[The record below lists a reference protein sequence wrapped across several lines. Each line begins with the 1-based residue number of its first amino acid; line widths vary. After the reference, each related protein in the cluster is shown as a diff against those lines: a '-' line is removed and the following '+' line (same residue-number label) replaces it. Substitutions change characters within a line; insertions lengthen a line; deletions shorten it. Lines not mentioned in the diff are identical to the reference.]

1 MSRRT
6 RVALGAL
13 VLAVAMVALSAT
25 AAFAVPGYTV
35 NLTPS
40 TKAGLHYGDEFTLQ
54 PSVVGTDTLAFS
66 TVVIEKSWDGVNW
79 NTDGLEGL
87 KTDGDTGTV
96 DPIDP
101 MYFVVDES
109 LLPPTY
115 AVGPNI
121 TVFFRAIFKPSGMN
135 GKPLTTDGS
144 QDQTSTPTS
153 ITLVRNTRVKASVS
167 TPRYASR
174 KRSFWVSSST
184 SPDSGIGQMRVTIT
198 KKGFRKSYLLW
209 TTEAGTADLR
219 VKLKKGTYKV
229 QSRWVGNVF
238 GKTSPLS
245 KTKTVTV
252 R

>member
-13 VLAVAMVALSAT
+13 VLAIAMLALSAT
-25 AAFAVPGYTV
+25 VAFAAPSYSV

-40 TKAGLHYGDEFTLQ
+40 KTWLRYGNEFTLQ
-54 PSVVGTDTLAFS
+54 PSVVGTSTLAFS
-66 TVVIEKSWDGVNW
+66 TVTIEKSWDGENW

-115 AVGPNI
+115 AIGAPIKVY
-121 TVFFRAIFKPSGMN
+121 FRAIYKPVDAAAKALPASEN
-135 GKPLTTDGS
+135 
-144 QDQTSTPTS
+144 QTSAPTAVY
-153 ITLVRNTRVKASVS
+153 LVRNTKVKANV
-167 TPRYASR
+167 TVPRRVSR
-174 KRSFWVSSST
+174 KRAFWISSST
-184 SPDSGIGQMRVTIT
+184 SPDSGLGQMRVTIW
-198 KKGFRKSYLLW
+198 KKGFKKSYTVE

-229 QSRWVGNVF
+229 QSRWLGNVF
-238 GKTSPLS
+238 GKSSPLS

>member
-13 VLAVAMVALSAT
+13 VLAVATVALSAT
-25 AAFAVPGYTV
+25 AAFAAPSYTV
-35 NLTPS
+35 SLTPS
-40 TKAGLHYGDEFTLQ
+40 TTSLHYGDEFTLQ
-54 PSVVGTDTLAFS
+54 PSVVGTSTLAFS
-66 TVVIEKSWDGVNW
+66 TVTIEKSWDGVNW

-115 AVGPNI
+115 PIGPNI
-121 TVFFRAIFKPSGMN
+121 AVFFRAIYKPVDAAAKALPASEN
-135 GKPLTTDGS
+135 
-144 QDQTSTPTS
+144 QTSAPTA
-153 ITLVRNTRVKASVS
+153 ITLVRYSRVKASTS
-167 TPRYASR
+167 APRYASR
-174 KRSFWVSSST
+174 KRSFLISSST
-184 SPDSGIGQMRVTIT
+184 SPDSGIGLMRVTIS
-198 KKGFRKSYLLW
+198 KRGFKRSYLVW
-209 TTEAGTADLR
+209 TDESGTADLR
-219 VKLKKGTYKV
+219 VKLKKSTYKV

-238 GKTSPLS
+238 GKASPLS